1 MLDGNNLILFI
12 LFTDIYI
19 LLYMYHDSLLC
30 CYCYH
35 YRIIPV
41 NLGNMYINNI
51 KQITLGLGKLVEE
64 TASVFWVDLGFR
76 LRSRKRVPL
85 QGSRGVTGTPSCSC
99 YTCYT
104 CTCSC
109 LHVPVVGPGSAP
121 GVWAVVPGMHR
132 THLKHGQCLQPI
144 SFNN

>member
-1 MLDGNNLILFI
+1 
-12 LFTDIYI
+12 
-19 LLYMYHDSLLC
+19 MYHDSLLC

-51 KQITLGLGKLVEE
+51 KQLTLGLKKLMEE

-85 QGSRGVTGTPSCSC
+85 
-99 YTCYT
+99 
-104 CTCSC
+104 
-109 LHVPVVGPGSAP
+109 
-121 GVWAVVPGMHR
+121 
-132 THLKHGQCLQPI
+132 
-144 SFNN
+144 